1 MLANPRGPAQHWR
14 TARRIASSLGLGL
27 RRIRHVLKGSIH
39 HLLPRA
45 LCRGRPW
52 SWSWRL
58 AKQTPR
64 PSRACAHVERV
75 AEVRKPMA
83 RASPAS
89 ILPCAPCC
97 RPTVNLNEAIDASMD
112 GALKVFDEMDTR
124 YAFISLPFNIW
135 LC

>member
-1 MLANPRGPAQHWR
+1 MNPDARESSRTRSALADGSSHRIEPWPRAATNPP
-14 TARRIASSLGLGL
+14 
-27 RRIRHVLKGSIH
+27 SIH

-97 RPTVNLNEAIDASMD
+97 RPTVDLNEAIDASMD